1 MNLKRISKIFGASP
15 PLSRK
20 DISDYGNNPDA
31 ATQHDV
37 EAKASSG
44 SFEADA
50 MEGWEAMDYDV
61 KVMQKLDKKFLG
73 SSRIGWYVTGSV
85 VVAATVVSL
94 VLINL
99 NPTENEK
106 TQVAKS
112 DKSDKKVTELMDH
125 QELTLEQSDIVLPD
139 SISDLVDAPV
149 ELQIE
154 PKKIQK
160 EFKEMKTA
168 YEYQI
173 PPKIEMIPLDEIR
186 MQIQQLEP
194 KLKEEQ
200 KIAAEIYLS
209 NLKLVDYRKY
219 RSEPAVKTKHVVLTG
234 TPANKEGENSDDPVS
249 EMQEIEIPYI
259 EYLSKTMRK
268 FSRGSYKSALSR
280 FDIILS
286 TYKDDVNANFYSG
299 LCLYNL
305 GEYEKAI
312 DRFLACRLSL
322 YSNFDEEAQW
332 MTALS
337 YEELGQTDKAHTYF
351 QKIIDQ
357 GGFYKNRA
365 QAKMK

>member
-20 DISDYGNNPDA
+20 DITDYGNNPDS

-37 EAKASSG
+37 EAKAASG

-61 KVMQKLDKKFLG
+61 KVMRNLDKKFLG
-73 SSRIGWYVTGSV
+73 SSNIGWYLTGSV
-85 VVAATVVSL
+85 VVAATIISL
-94 VLINL
+94 VLINTDTAKDE
-99 NPTENEK
+99 PTQIAK
-106 TQVAKS
+106 T
-112 DKSDKKVTELMDH
+112 DKKVTQLLDD

-139 SISDLVDAPV
+139 SISGLVDAPI

-168 YEYQI
+168 YEYQV

-194 KLKEEQ
+194 ELKEEH

-219 RSEPAVKTKHVVLTG
+219 RSKPAVKTKQVVLTG
-234 TPANKEGENSDDPVS
+234 TPANKEDENSDDPVS

-259 EYLSKTMRK
+259 EYISKTMRK

-312 DRFLACRLSL
+312 DRFLACRLSI

-337 YEELGQTDKAHTYF
+337 YEELGQTEKARTYF

-357 GGFYKNRA
+357 GGFYKKRA